1 MTVTDATI
9 TQTHLYIGG
18 EWVKPA
24 SDRVFTMTS
33 PSTGATIGQVPEAVE
48 ADIDRAVAAARTAF
62 DDPTGWATWDVDRR
76 ASAIELFA
84 DELEKRS
91 PEIAEL
97 VSNQNGMPI
106 TVSGAIEAGFPPIA
120 LRYYADLIRKQGIE
134 EQRAGV
140 FGRPTRV
147 RHEPVGV
154 IAAIV
159 PWNFPQAL
167 ASTKIA
173 PALATRKVAPAVAAG
188 CTMVLKPSPETAL
201 GAYPMIEA
209 AHAAGIPAGV
219 LNIVPADREA
229 GAYLVAH
236 PGVDKVGF
244 TGSTA
249 AGRNIGAICGDLLR
263 PVTLELG
270 GKSAAILLDDADL
283 PSLAAEFVDA
293 TLQNNGQTCY
303 VCTRVFAPREKYSE
317 FLDQIT
323 DIVGSLVV
331 GDALDPAT
339 QVGPLVNERQRERV
353 EKYIEIGVAE
363 GGRITTGGKRP
374 AHLDSGYFVEP
385 TVFADV
391 TNDSTIAREEIFGP
405 VLAVIP
411 YDTIEDAIAMAN
423 DNDFGLGG
431 SVWGRDTDRAM
442 DVARRIK
449 TGGVGINFYSTDIG
463 SPFGG
468 VKASGLGR
476 EQGPE
481 GLAAY
486 QSLKTIYNAP

>member
-1 MTVTDATI
+1 MIVTDETT
-9 TQTHLYIGG
+9 TQTQLYIGG
-18 EWVKPA
+18 EWV
-24 SDRVFTMTS
+24 D
-33 PSTGATIGQVPEAVE
+33 PSTNNVIQPVNPSTEEPVGQVPEANEKDV
-48 ADIDRAVAAARTAF
+48 DRAVEAARAAF
-62 DDPTGWATWDVDRR
+62 DEPQGWASWDAGRR
-76 ASAIELFA
+76 AEIIERFA
-84 DELEKRS
+84 DELEKRGG
-91 PEIAEL
+91 EIARQ
-97 VSNQNGMPI
+97 VSSQNGMPI
-106 TVSGAIEAGFPPIA
+106 SMSGPVEGGFPAVA
-120 LRYYADLIRKQGIE
+120 LRYYAGLIREQGIE
-134 EQRAGV
+134 EQRAGI

-154 IAAIV
+154 VAAIV

-167 ASTKIA
+167 AFVKIA
-173 PALATRKVAPAVAAG
+173 PALAAG
-188 CTMVLKPSPETAL
+188 CTMVIKPSPETVLDSYTLA
-201 GAYPMIEA
+201 EA
-209 AHAAGIPAGV
+209 AQAAGIPAGV
-219 LNIVPADREA
+219 LNIVPAGREV
-229 GAYLVAH
+229 GAYLVGH

-244 TGSTA
+244 TGSTE
-249 AGRNIGAICGDLLR
+249 AGRSIGSTCGQLLR

-303 VCTRVFAPREKYSE
+303 LCTRIFAPRAKYNE
-317 FLDQIT
+317 FVDQIT
-323 DIVGSLVV
+323 DIVSSLRV

-339 QVGPLVNERQRERV
+339 QVGPLVSERQRARV
-353 EKYIEIGVAE
+353 EKYIEVGLAE

-374 AHLDSGYFVEP
+374 AHLDRGYFIEP

-411 YDTIEDAIAMAN
+411 YDTIDDAIAMAN
-423 DNDFGLGG
+423 DSEFGLGG
-431 SVWGRDTDRAM
+431 SVWGQDTERALE
-442 DVARRIK
+442 VARRIQ
-449 TGGVGINFYSTDIG
+449 TGGVGINFYSHDIG

-486 QSLKTIYNAP
+486 QNLKTIYNAP

>member
-1 MTVTDATI
+1 MIVTDETI
-9 TQTHLYIGG
+9 TKTHLYIGG
-18 EWVKPA
+18 EWVDPA
-24 SDRVFTMTS
+24 TDRVISPVS
-33 PSTGATIGQVPEAVE
+33 PSTEQPLGQVPEAVE
-48 ADIDRAVAAARTAF
+48 KDIDRAVAAARAAF
-62 DDPTGWATWDVDRR
+62 DDPQGWASWDVSRR
-76 ASAIELFA
+76 AEVMERFA
-84 DELEKRS
+84 DELEKRGA
-91 PEIAEL
+91 EIAGL
-97 VSNQNGMPI
+97 VSSQNGMPI
-106 TVSGAIEAGFPPIA
+106 SMAQAVEGGFPAVA
-120 LRYYADLIRKQGIE
+120 LRYYAGLIREQGIE

-154 IAAIV
+154 VAAIV

-167 ASTKIA
+167 AFVKIA
-173 PALATRKVAPAVAAG
+173 PALAAG
-188 CTMVLKPSPETAL
+188 CTMVIKPSPETVLDGYA
-201 GAYPMIEA
+201 MIEA
-209 AHAAGIPAGV
+209 AHAAGVPAGV
-219 LNIVPADREA
+219 LNIVPAGREV
-229 GAYLVAH
+229 GAYLVGH

-244 TGSTA
+244 TGSTE
-249 AGRNIGAICGDLLR
+249 AGRSIGATCGQLLR

-303 VCTRVFAPREKYSE
+303 VCTRIFAPRSRYSQ
-317 FLDQIT
+317 FVDQIT
-323 DIVGSLVV
+323 DIVDSLTV
-331 GDALDPAT
+331 GDAMDPAT
-339 QVGPLVNERQRERV
+339 QVGPLVSERQRARV
-353 EKYIEIGVAE
+353 ESYIERGVAE

-374 AHLDSGYFVEP
+374 AHLDRGFFIEP

-411 YDTIEDAIAMAN
+411 YDTIDEAIAMAN
-423 DNDFGLGG
+423 DSDFGLGG
-431 SVWGRDTDRAM
+431 SVWGQDTERAL
-442 DVARRIK
+442 DVARRIH
-449 TGGVGINFYSTDIG
+449 TGGVGINFYSHDIG

-486 QSLKTIYNAP
+486 QNLKTIYNAP

>member
-1 MTVTDATI
+1 MSLTDTTV

-24 SDRVFTMTS
+24 SEKVFTMVS
-33 PSTGATIGQVPEAVE
+33 PSNGATIGQVPEAVE
-48 ADIDRAVAAARTAF
+48 ADIDRAVEAARTAF

-76 ASAIELFA
+76 ASAMELFA

-106 TVSGAIEAGFPPIA
+106 SMSTAVEGGFPPIA
-120 LRYYADLIRKQGIE
+120 LRYYAGLIREQGIE
-134 EQRAGV
+134 EQREGV

-154 IAAIV
+154 VAAIV

-173 PALATRKVAPAVAAG
+173 PALAAG
-188 CTMVLKPSPETAL
+188 CTMVIKPSPETAL
-201 GAYPMIEA
+201 SAYPMIEA

-249 AGRNIGAICGDLLR
+249 AGRSIGSTCGDLLR

-303 VCTRVFAPREKYSE
+303 VCTRIFAPREKYSE

-339 QVGPLVNERQRERV
+339 QVGPLVNERQRARV

-374 AHLDSGYFVEP
+374 ELPETGFFVEP
-385 TVFADV
+385 TVIADV

-411 YDTIEDAIAMAN
+411 YDSIEDAIAMAN
-423 DNDFGLGG
+423 DNEFGLGG
-431 SVWGRDTDRAM
+431 SVWGQDTERALQ
-442 DVARRIK
+442 VARRIK
-449 TGGVGINFYSTDIG
+449 TGGVGINFYSHDIG